1 MVRLRV
7 YKTLPAPRNAGSQ
20 IYSGMDVYTS
30 ELVGPGQPHDVFYT
44 NSATQAAYKEYVK
57 AFVTRYVNEPTILG
71 WELG

>member
-1 MVRLRV
+1 
-7 YKTLPAPRNAGSQ
+7 
-20 IYSGMDVYTS
+20 MDVYTS